1 MTMNTTITKFL
12 LPLAALAMGSV
23 ACDPFPE
30 KPGGDPAI
38 VRVITYGGAGGASNT
53 VETVTGGNT
62 VSTDFAQPDDVIRIQ
77 FNKPMDGSTVQAYT
91 NYDSTIPIDPDTIG
105 IRNDPGSNI
114 PVPPRPPSTDPGIPY
129 DNCTPAS
136 NLVLTGFETTPGIP
150 LEISAVS
157 GNVIPGTGVYPV
169 KTLTCYDPASATD
182 GGSIVVTPGAPLKY
196 GTTYSI
202 DGTVKDYEGKSLTIH
217 VTVTVDQRPIP
228 FGVDGYTTG
237 VDWFDSGA
245 DSYEVLWAPD
255 VSGAPGTF
263 TSLAVVNPAVDCDGV
278 LCEVLHHEL
287 VPHTDYWYQVTET
300 TGATTIT
307 RPAAQGPASTLGAL
321 TPTLGVATTTT
332 PPPTIIPGLIRVAWG
347 STQGANGYD
356 VEVDDGITGWVL
368 YSHHTAASRVVYLG
382 TPAPGTT
389 VPTAPGTLTS
399 GTTYSVRVT
408 PTFASGFVAEKGNVA
423 SKAAP

>member
-23 ACDPFPE
+23 ACDPFPA

-62 VSTDFAQPDDVIRIQ
+62 VSTDYAQPDDYIRVQ
-77 FNKPMDGSTVQAYT
+77 FNKPMDGSTIQKYPQYNA
-91 NYDSTIPIDPDTIG
+91 DGSTF
-105 IRNDPGSNI
+105 
-114 PVPPRPPSTDPGIPY
+114 VPPGGADP
-129 DNCTPAS
+129 CTPADTFDVS
-136 NLVLTGFETTPGIP
+136 SFPAGTLVCF
-150 LEISAVS
+150 
-157 GNVIPGTGVYPV
+157 
-169 KTLTCYDPASATD
+169 DPSSATD
-182 GGSIVVTPGAPLKY
+182 GASAVIYPGDLLLY
-196 GTTYSI
+196 GTTYTVG
-202 DGTVKDYEGKSLTIH
+202 GTVKDYEGKSLTLN
-217 VTVTVDQRPIP
+217 VTVTVDERPIP

-245 DSYEVLWAPD
+245 DSYEVLWSPD
-255 VSGAPGTF
+255 GTTY
-263 TSLAVVNPAVDCDGV
+263 TSLAIVDPAVDCDGV

-287 VPHTDYWYQVTET
+287 VPHTDYWYQVKET

-332 PPPTIIPGLIRVAWG
+332 PPPTIIPGIIRVAWG
-347 STQGANGYD
+347 STQGSNGYD
-356 VEVDDGITGWVL
+356 VEYSEDGGTTWTL
-368 YSHHTAASRVVYLG
+368 YSHHTATSRVVYLG

-389 VPTAPGTLTS
+389 APTAAGTLVS